1 MLLRFEG
8 GPCDGLEEESDT
20 APYTLVRAL
29 RAPGRHTPLA
39 LDRSSPMATYELAEL
54 DVGRDIAT
62 YRAI

>member
-20 APYTLVRAL
+20 TPYTLVRTL
-29 RAPGRHTPLA
+29 HAPGRPKPWA
-39 LDRSSPMATYELAEL
+39 LDRSVPMATYELAEV
-54 DVGRDIAT
+54 DIAREIAT